1 MIFVFLF
8 SGMFFQMD
16 SDYIASHLDPQISDS
31 GTLTHSKEMQILN
44 KFQDFLILELILV
57 NLLLL
62 KC

>member
-1 MIFVFLF
+1 
-8 SGMFFQMD
+8 MD
-16 SDYIASHLDPQISDS
+16 SDYIASHLDPQMSDS

-44 KFQDFLILELILV
+44 KFHDILILELILV